1 MPNKVVP
8 TFFKKSVSFTSSAVL
23 EDVLTES
30 ITLSVTPVMTNR
42 QYVNSQVSMPL
53 KTSLEDTLSEAIT
66 LSFRPTVKIM
76 EPAANAN
83 VVTTT
88 ASTGYYWYQS

>member
-8 TFFKKSVSFTSSAVL
+8 TFFNKTVSFASSAVL

-30 ITLSVTPVMTNR
+30 ITLSVTPVTTIKPF
-42 QYVNSQVSMPL
+42 SVSM
-53 KTSLEDTLSEAIT
+53 SMGVVLEDSLSEAIT

-76 EPAANAN
+76 ETAQTATQTT
-83 VVTTT
+83 TTT
-88 ASTGYYWYQS
+88 ASNYQYWTG